1 MCCTLNVVLL
11 KFVTFDW
18 QHDGKLMKAIEAEVG
33 KQFEKF
39 ECKENEVLS
48 DITKVRSLFNS
59 VSN

>member
-11 KFVTFDW
+11 NFVTFDW
-18 QHDGKLMKAIEAEVG
+18 QHDGKLMKAIETEVG

-48 DITKVRSLFNS
+48 DITKVRSLF
-59 VSN
+59 